1 MKKKIPANAL
11 IGGLIVGVMLWPPS
25 WGLWTPHD
33 PLKINFAA
41 RLPPGGGFLLGTD
54 EFGRDEL
61 SRLLAARQQSVWISL
76 LTVVSPSSPAR

>member
-11 IGGLIVGVMLWPPS
+11 IGGLIVGVMLLAAVM
-25 WGLWTPHD
+25 GEVWTPHD

-41 RLPPGGGFLLGTD
+41 RLAARRRFLLGTD

-61 SRLLAARQQSVWISL
+61 SRLLAA
-76 LTVVSPSSPAR
+76 PAAASGSAC